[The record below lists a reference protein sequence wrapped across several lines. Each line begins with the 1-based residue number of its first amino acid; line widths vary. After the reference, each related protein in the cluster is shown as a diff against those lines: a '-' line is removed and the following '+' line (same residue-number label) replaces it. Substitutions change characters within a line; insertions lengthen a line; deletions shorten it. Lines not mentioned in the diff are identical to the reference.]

1 MNANMITS
9 LQNSILA
16 YGTEEFAELYR
27 DFIIYYRKEGE
38 KKIRIITKGL
48 SGTYKKLTKKD
59 IS

>member
-1 MNANMITS
+1 MITS